1 MADGCPYTLNGPE
14 DGMAKRA
21 NGEGSIF
28 RRKDS
33 TWSAELSY
41 WDDYGALKR
50 RTWDGCAFNQAGNLL
65 GESVQ
70 SRRRAAQVFDTT
82 PGVVSH
88 FISVWD
94 QLPGSNEGCTQL
106 LRDAIEEV
114 GLFTDPEPARTRA
127 LAGSVWSFF

>member
-1 MADGCPYTLNGPE
+1 MRLFSRQPATIDAENSLVPVVRPLSPKGKQALY
-14 DGMAKRA
+14 AAA
-21 NGEGSIF
+21 NS
-28 RRKDS
+28 
-33 TWSAELSY
+33 
-41 WDDYGALKR
+41 GALKR

-82 PGVVSH
+82 PAVVSH

-94 QLPGSNEGCTQL
+94 QLPGSNEACTQL

-114 GLFTDPEPARTRA
+114 GLFTEPEATRTRT
-127 LAGSVWSFF
+127 LAGSVWSLF

>member
-28 RRKDS
+28 RRKDG

-50 RTWDGCAFNQAGNLL
+50 RTVYGKTQA
-65 GESVQ
+65 EA
-70 SRRRAAQVFDTT
+70 RAKF
-82 PGVVSH
+82 
-88 FISVWD
+88 
-94 QLPGSNEGCTQL
+94 
-106 LRDAIEEV
+106 RDARERIES
-114 GLFTDPEPARTRA
+114 GHRSRTPP
-127 LAGSVWSFF
+127 

>member
-1 MADGCPYTLNGPE
+1 MRLFSRQSAALTTAENPLVPVLRPLSPRGKQALY
-14 DGMAKRA
+14 AAA
-21 NGEGSIF
+21 NS
-28 RRKDS
+28 
-33 TWSAELSY
+33 
-41 WDDYGALKR
+41 GALKR

-82 PGVVSH
+82 PAVVSH

-94 QLPGSNEGCTQL
+94 QLPGSNEGCTQI

-114 GLFTDPEPARTRA
+114 GLFTEPEATRQRTLTA
-127 LAGSVWSFF
+127 SVWSLF

>member
-1 MADGCPYTLNGPE
+1 MRLFSRQPA
-14 DGMAKRA
+14 A
-21 NGEGSIF
+21 NL
-28 RRKDS
+28 
-33 TWSAELSY
+33 TAENPLVPVVRPLSPKGKQALY
-41 WDDYGALKR
+41 AAANSGALKR

-82 PGVVSH
+82 PAVVSR

-106 LRDAIEEV
+106 LRDAIQEV
-114 GLFTDPEPARTRA
+114 GLFTEPEVVKAKP
-127 LAGSVWSFF
+127 LAGSVWSLF

>member
-1 MADGCPYTLNGPE
+1 MRLFTRHPAAVDPAENPLVPVVRPLSPKGKQALY
-14 DGMAKRA
+14 AAA
-21 NGEGSIF
+21 NS
-28 RRKDS
+28 
-33 TWSAELSY
+33 
-41 WDDYGALKR
+41 GALKR

-82 PGVVSH
+82 PAVVSH

-114 GLFTDPEPARTRA
+114 GLFTEPDSSRTRV
-127 LAGSVWSFF
+127 LAGSL